1 MLKTTIGNN
10 MKYIFLLFTF
20 LVIFGPL
27 HSHANDYVVKNIR
40 VDVTADSATE
50 ARNKALEKARMN
62 AFNVLKGRVVPQ
74 SEQASLPEA
83 TSSVVST
90 MVDSFE
96 INREKLSKNRYL
108 ASVNVTFN
116 ERAVQTYLGRHT
128 NMALSDEYYQDA
140 PNINDAYVPGVSER
154 YDPQFGQSGLY
165 QQYQDQKQASATAS
179 RYKMQV
185 NLNGLRQ
192 WVSMQKSLQ
201 SIGHVQIQSL
211 RADRAIIDLSYDGDA
226 SALQNALSMK
236 GLQLFSN
243 PAGDAPYV
251 LMVRG

>member
-10 MKYIFLLFTF
+10 MKYLFLLFIF
-20 LVIFGPL
+20 SVICYAPHL
-27 HSHANDYVVKNIR
+27 HANNYVVKNIR
-40 VDVTADSATE
+40 VDVTADSATD
-50 ARNKALEKARMN
+50 ARNKALDKARMN
-62 AFNVLKGRVVPQ
+62 AFNVLKGRVVPE
-74 SEQASLPEA
+74 SEQGSLPVA

-116 ERAVQTYLGRHT
+116 ERAVQTYIGRHT
-128 NMALSDEYYQDA
+128 NMALSDDYYQDTL
-140 PNINDAYVPGVSER
+140 NVNDAYVPAVGER
-154 YDPQFGQSGLY
+154 YDPQFAQSGLY
-165 QQYQDQKQASATAS
+165 QQYQDQKQASAAAL

-185 NLNGLRQ
+185 TLNGLRQ
-192 WVSMQKSLQ
+192 WVNLQKSLQ

-211 RADRAIIDLSYDGDA
+211 RSDRAIVDLSYDGDA